1 LARIATTLLVLGL
14 LGGTAA
20 AFAVTEGLKLEK
32 SPVSGVRV
40 DNVVFAPS
48 CDCPTRKAHFSIRLR
63 KSDEVALSIVRDGE
77 VVRTLIYG
85 RRFSAGWHG
94 FTWNGR
100 DDYGAFVPEGEYQPK
115 VHLAGQHRTIVLPN
129 DLRVDRTAPKLAQ
142 VSVKP
147 LAISP
152 DGDGRSD
159 TVVVGYHASEPAHGL
174 LFVDGVQR
182 VRTRSQQPT
191 SSLKWSGTIDGA
203 PVPAGTYHLS
213 FAAEDRA
220 GNVSQ
225 QTRPVS
231 VLVRYIALGRGTVTV
246 KALARFGIR
255 VTTDA
260 TSFHWRFAGR
270 SGTAK
275 PGLLVL
281 TAPKRPGHYQLF
293 VDERG
298 HGARAMILVTTR
310 GQQ

>member
-1 LARIATTLLVLGL
+1 MLGL

-32 SPVSGVRV
+32 NPISGVRV
-40 DNVVFAPS
+40 DNVVFGPS
-48 CDCPTRKAHFSIRLR
+48 CDCPTRKSHFSIRLR
-63 KSDEVALSIVRDGE
+63 KSDAITLSIVNGDQ
-77 VVRTLIYG
+77 VVRTLVYG

-94 FTWNGR
+94 FSWNGR
-100 DDYGAFVPEGEYQPK
+100 DDYGAFVPEGTYQPK
-115 VHLAGQHRTIVLPN
+115 VHLAAQHRTIVLPN
-129 DLRVDRTAPKLAQ
+129 DIHVDRTDPTIGH

-147 LAISP
+147 LVISP

-159 TVVVGYHASEPAHGL
+159 SVVIGYRTSEPAHGL

-182 VRTRSQQPT
+182 VRTRSQKST
-191 SSLKWSGTIDGA
+191 SSLKWSGTIDGVA
-203 PVPAGTYHLS
+203 VPAGVYHLS
-213 FAAEDRA
+213 LAADDRA

-225 QTRPVS
+225 RTRPVS
-231 VLVRYIALGRGTVTV
+231 VVVRYIALGRGTLQV

-260 TSFHWRFAGR
+260 RSFHWRFAGR

-281 TAPKRPGHYQLF
+281 RAPKTPGRYTLF

-298 HGARAMILVTTR
+298 HGARATVAVGSR
-310 GQQ
+310 GGQ